1 MDNNVLNS
9 GSTLQNGKYKILD
22 VLGQGGFGIT
32 YLAEQTGLGMKVAVK
47 EFFMKGSCMR
57 DSATSQVSV
66 PVTDNKVLVGRCLKK
81 FKSEARRIASLN
93 NDHIVNIIDIFD
105 ENGTSYYVM
114 KHLSGGSLADLV
126 KKKGTLSESVS
137 LMVIRDIADALKSVH
152 GRGLLHLDIKPANIL
167 FDERGRAVL
176 IDFGVSKYVDS
187 QQDST
192 ATSSLVG
199 FSRGYAPLEQINA
212 TISSLSAAT
221 DIYALGG
228 TLYTMITGLVPPDA
242 TEVMNQDGLPTWPG
256 GIDQRIV
263 AAIEAAMRPRRADRP
278 QSIDEFLALLPEEKL
293 SEVAAEPV
301 PVGLDDGEDTVVSS
315 SSGNDLSSI
324 TQSVRPAGKPLIV
337 IASFMMAAS
346 IILAAF
352 TLLRPGGSPVAPESG
367 KGEELQHLVDSLSAS
382 AGEIQQLK
390 EANAS
395 LQSQIQQ
402 LQNTNYTLQG
412 QVNQYKALAQRNQA
426 DADKYRRSLSY

>member
-228 TLYTMITGLVPPDA
+228 TLYTMITGLVPPD
-242 TEVMNQDGLPTWPG
+242 VFRYIRSR
-256 GIDQRIV
+256 GIYGYGV
-263 AAIEAAMRPRRADRP
+263 
-278 QSIDEFLALLPEEKL
+278 
-293 SEVAAEPV
+293 
-301 PVGLDDGEDTVVSS
+301 
-315 SSGNDLSSI
+315 
-324 TQSVRPAGKPLIV
+324 
-337 IASFMMAAS
+337 
-346 IILAAF
+346 
-352 TLLRPGGSPVAPESG
+352 
-367 KGEELQHLVDSLSAS
+367 
-382 AGEIQQLK
+382 
-390 EANAS
+390 
-395 LQSQIQQ
+395 
-402 LQNTNYTLQG
+402 
-412 QVNQYKALAQRNQA
+412 
-426 DADKYRRSLSY
+426 